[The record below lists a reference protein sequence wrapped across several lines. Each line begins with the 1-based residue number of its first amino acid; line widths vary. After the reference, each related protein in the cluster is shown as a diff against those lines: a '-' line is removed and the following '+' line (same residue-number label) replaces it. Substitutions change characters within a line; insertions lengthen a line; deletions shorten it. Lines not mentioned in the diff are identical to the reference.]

1 MNGGAPPGSLALD
14 DLAGHLFRAW
24 TRGGAWDEARKEA
37 EVLRLAPEARDG
49 SPVGAVRDMV
59 LDALRDLGEDRW
71 VPWSQLAG
79 YLKSDHRVPGLTR
92 LFRRWADRTGAE
104 FVEPLDVAR
113 RIVLESLPALGMID
127 LGDGPDDESADT
139 QAPTD
144 DGTAVEAATLRL
156 TPRGRALLSAD
167 KPGLEK
173 VGDKIGDRIA
183 DKADGKPEKERT
195 KSKFLDTHVLRI
207 GGSGLVHAVL
217 AIGSLVEVGRA
228 SDTLD
233 LIVAPQT
240 LAKALA
246 AGFEADQLRQRIE
259 AVAGLPES
267 LSRTL
272 AQASVVLGRATF
284 AAASG
289 FLWVEDGNLLEM
301 LRTRRSTAELFVDPS
316 PPSGLLVQA
325 GVDLEKLA
333 RRCRTIG
340 IEVVSDGNVIRAR
353 AMVSGTHTPAGAR
366 APTPPPG
373 KVQAVSRT
381 IARSTTPAGGRTKA
395 EK

>member
-1 MNGGAPPGSLALD
+1 
-14 DLAGHLFRAW
+14 
-24 TRGGAWDEARKEA
+24 
-37 EVLRLAPEARDG
+37 
-49 SPVGAVRDMV
+49 
-59 LDALRDLGEDRW
+59 
-71 VPWSQLAG
+71 
-79 YLKSDHRVPGLTR
+79 
-92 LFRRWADRTGAE
+92 
-104 FVEPLDVAR
+104 
-113 RIVLESLPALGMID
+113 
-127 LGDGPDDESADT
+127 
-139 QAPTD
+139 
-144 DGTAVEAATLRL
+144 
-156 TPRGRALLSAD
+156 
-167 KPGLEK
+167 
-173 VGDKIGDRIA
+173 
-183 DKADGKPEKERT
+183 
-195 KSKFLDTHVLRI
+195 
-207 GGSGLVHAVL
+207 
-217 AIGSLVEVGRA
+217 

-259 AVAGLPES
+259 AVANLPES

-284 AAASG
+284 AGASG

-325 GVDLEKLA
+325 GVDLDKLV

-353 AMVSGTHTPAGAR
+353 VMQSGTHAPAAAR
-366 APTPPPG
+366 SITPPPG

-381 IARSTTPAGGRTKA
+381 IARSQTP
-395 EK
+395 